1 MSPIVSG
8 DPARDHLGIAEAP
21 GPDSRPP
28 PEGGRPTAPR
38 PPALGRCPDPVAP
51 WHSGW
56 DSGPPWRSHRH
67 HRLHDH
73 HRRWRSLRRSPDNR
87 VIGGVCGALSAST
100 GIDVTWLRIGFVL
113 LTVLS
118 GVGVLPYFVLWLVI
132 PLEGESTNILSR
144 AVTDRRGIR
153 LLIALV
159 PLLIVVQIVVSAF
172 HVGYIGFVGWPT
184 FLAVGIFVV
193 IWRNAAE
200 SERTFLEGDVAPL
213 FGGDSHARGR
223 RVLVVR
229 VALGLALG
237 IAGIVLLVET
247 RHPTAASLRP
257 IGGAVLLL
265 AAVVVIL
272 GPWWLGLVRD
282 LLAERQARA
291 RAEERAEMAA
301 HVHDSVLQTLALI
314 QRSADNPHDVVRLAR
329 SQERELRA
337 WLFEGRAPGAVGE
350 DAKTLA
356 EGVGL
361 LQRQVEADHGIT
373 VQVVMVGDCELDDPL
388 RALLE
393 AAKEA
398 TVNAAKWSGADQVS
412 LYAEVEQ
419 DSVMLYV
426 RDRGRGFDPD
436 AVPEDRQGIARSI
449 RARVERFGGRAV
461 IRSAPG
467 EGAEVQLSMSR
478 RERVR

>member
-1 MSPIVSG
+1 M
-8 DPARDHLGIAEAP
+8 L
-21 GPDSRPP
+21 
-28 PEGGRPTAPR
+28 
-38 PPALGRCPDPVAP
+38 
-51 WHSGW
+51 
-56 DSGPPWRSHRH
+56 
-67 HRLHDH
+67 
-73 HRRWRSLRRSPDNR
+73 
-87 VIGGVCGALSAST
+87 GGVCGALSGAI
-100 GIDVTWLRIGFVL
+100 GIDATWVRIGFVL
-113 LTVLS
+113 LTMLS
-118 GVGVLPYFVLWLVI
+118 GVGVLPYFVLWLFI
-132 PLEGESTNILSR
+132 PMEGESSNILSR
-144 AVTDRRGIR
+144 AVSDRRGIR
-153 LLIALV
+153 LVIALI
-159 PLLIVVQIVVSAF
+159 PLLVVVQFVVSAL
-172 HVGYIGFVGWPT
+172 HAGYIGFIGWPT
-184 FLAVGIFVV
+184 LLAAGIGIL
-193 IWRNAAE
+193 IWRNAAA
-200 SERTFLEGDVAPL
+200 SERTFLEADVAPL
-213 FGGDSHARGR
+213 FGGDGQARGR
-223 RVLVVR
+223 RVLAFR
-229 VALGLALG
+229 VALGIALG
-237 IAGIVLLVET
+237 IAGVLLLVET
-247 RHPTAASLRP
+247 RHPTAAALRP
-257 IGGAVLLL
+257 VAGAALLL

-282 LLAERQARA
+282 LIAERQARA

-314 QRSADNPHDVVRLAR
+314 QRSARRLPSIVRQRAGPD

-337 WLFEGRAPGAVGE
+337 WLFEGRAPGAVSE

-361 LQRQVEADHGIT
+361 LQRQVEADHGIA
-373 VQVVMVGDCELDDPL
+373 VQVVLVGDCALDDSL
-388 RALLE
+388 RALLD

-436 AVPEDRQGIARSI
+436 GVPEDRQGIARSI

>member
-1 MSPIVSG
+1 MQ
-8 DPARDHLGIAEAP
+8 
-21 GPDSRPP
+21 
-28 PEGGRPTAPR
+28 
-38 PPALGRCPDPVAP
+38 
-51 WHSGW
+51 
-56 DSGPPWRSHRH
+56 
-67 HRLHDH
+67 
-73 HRRWRSLRRSPDNR
+73 RSPDNR
-87 VIGGVCGALSAST
+87 VLGGVCGALSGAT
-100 GIDVTWLRIGFVL
+100 GIDATWVRIGFVL
-113 LTVLS
+113 LTVVS
-118 GVGVLPYFVLWLVI
+118 GVGVLPYFVLWLLI
-132 PLEGESTNILSR
+132 PMEGESSNILSR
-144 AVTDRRGIR
+144 AVSDRRGIR
-153 LLIALV
+153 LLMALV
-159 PLLIVVQIVVSAF
+159 PLLIVVQIVVSSLRL
-172 HVGYIGFVGWPT
+172 GYIGFIGWPT
-184 FLAVGIFVV
+184 FLAVGIGIV

-200 SERTFLEGDVAPL
+200 SERTFLEADVVPI
-213 FGGDSHARGR
+213 FGGDGQPRGR
-223 RVLVVR
+223 RVLAFR
-229 VALGLALG
+229 VGIGVALG
-237 IAGIVLLVET
+237 IAGILLLVET
-247 RHPTAASLRP
+247 RHPTAAALRP
-257 IGGAVLLL
+257 VAGAALLL

-282 LLAERQARA
+282 LIAERQARA

-314 QRSADNPHDVVRLAR
+314 QRSADDPQHVVQLAR

-337 WLFEGRAPGAVGE
+337 WLFEGRAPGAVSE

-361 LQRQVEADHGIT
+361 LQRQVEADHGIA
-373 VQVVMVGDCELDDPL
+373 VQVVLVGDCALDDSL
-388 RALLE
+388 RALLD

-412 LYAEVEQ
+412 LYAEVEH

-467 EGAEVQLSMSR
+467 EGAEVQLSMSH

>member
-1 MSPIVSG
+1 MQ
-8 DPARDHLGIAEAP
+8 
-21 GPDSRPP
+21 
-28 PEGGRPTAPR
+28 
-38 PPALGRCPDPVAP
+38 
-51 WHSGW
+51 
-56 DSGPPWRSHRH
+56 
-67 HRLHDH
+67 
-73 HRRWRSLRRSPDNR
+73 RSPDNR
-87 VIGGVCGALSAST
+87 VLGGVCGALSGAT
-100 GIDVTWLRIGFVL
+100 GIDATWVRIGFVL
-113 LTVLS
+113 LTVVS
-118 GVGVLPYFVLWLVI
+118 GVGVLPYFVLWLLI
-132 PLEGESTNILSR
+132 PMEGESTNILSR
-144 AVTDRRGIR
+144 AVSDRRGIR

-159 PLLIVVQIVVSAF
+159 PLLVVVQIVVSSLHA
-172 HVGYIGFVGWPT
+172 GYIGFIGWPT
-184 FLAVGIFVV
+184 FLAAGIGIM
-193 IWRNAAE
+193 IWRNAAD
-200 SERTFLEGDVAPL
+200 SERTFLE
-213 FGGDSHARGR
+213 SGR
-223 RVLVVR
+223 RP
-229 VALGLALG
+229 ALRWRRPRPGSPHPRPQGGHRRRPRHRRDRPPGRDPAPDLA
-237 IAGIVLLVET
+237 
-247 RHPTAASLRP
+247 AALRP
-257 IGGAVLLL
+257 VAGAALLL
-265 AAVVVIL
+265 AALVVIL

-282 LLAERQARA
+282 LIAERQARA

-314 QRSADNPHDVVRLAR
+314 QRSADDPQHVVQLAR

-337 WLFEGRAPGAVGE
+337 WLFEGQAPGAVGE

-361 LQRQVEADHGIT
+361 LQRQVEADHGIA
-373 VQVVMVGDCELDDPL
+373 VQVVLVGDCALDDSL
-388 RALLE
+388 RALLD

-412 LYAEVEQ
+412 LYAEVEH

-467 EGAEVQLSMSR
+467 EGAEVQLSISH